1 MSAPQLYP
9 SLPQGSLKSVVE
21 IHVSCNN
28 LLDQD
33 VFSKSDPMV
42 VLFMEHNDSKGKS
55 WRRIGHTE
63 VIKNNLNPVFTEAF
77 IVDYYFEE
85 YQKLKFEVY
94 DIDSKSSNLED
105 HDLLGLFEVS
115 LGSIVGENCGKI
127 VGKLLDRKKK
137 VLDSTIQIAAE
148 KLNKNNEEVT
158 LSLKGVDLDKKDFFG
173 KSDPFLV
180 FYRHGIETSDY
191 TAVHKT
197 EVVKNTLNPQWK
209 SLKLTL
215 QTLCNG
221 DKYRPIKIECYDWD
235 SNGSNDLIGQFEM
248 TINDLVENKRTFELI
263 NYEKKKKKKNYKNS
277 GKIEFLSCHFEKLYS
292 FLDYIFGVTELC
304 FHVAVDFTASNGNP
318 SDPRSLHYRTA
329 NIPNQYMQALQ
340 SVGKICEDYD
350 SDKLMPAYGF
360 GANIGGITYHNFNL
374 NQAPDPSCFGV
385 QGVMDAY
392 FRSLAFVELY
402 GPTNF
407 SPIINQVANQAAS
420 SPASSK
426 YHVLLIVTDG
436 IISDMPQTK
445 QAIINASK
453 LPISIIIV
461 GVGHANF
468 EAMDELDS
476 DNGMLSIG
484 AKQAERD
491 IVQFVPFRKFSGEFA
506 GEALAKEVLLEVP
519 NQLVSFY
526 RKRNIL
532 PTPTMDIFQGQ
543 PVNINNPHPNS
554 QYLNSEPPPLVST
567 NPQYAPYPT
576 SPGTSGYNQ
585 QYSPQ
590 NANGYSLAPPLPLA
604 NNVTHGLLSASN
616 QSPYPQV
623 ANNQNRPSFPPASSN
638 KKRQAPQPPL
648 STNMSNLHIK

>member
-94 DIDSKSSNLED
+94 DIDSKSSNLKD

-215 QTLCNG
+215 QTLCN
-221 DKYRPIKIECYDWD
+221 
-235 SNGSNDLIGQFEM
+235 
-248 TINDLVENKRTFELI
+248 
-263 NYEKKKKKKNYKNS
+263 
-277 GKIEFLSCHFEKLYS
+277 
-292 FLDYIFGVTELC
+292 
-304 FHVAVDFTASNGNP
+304 
-318 SDPRSLHYRTA
+318 
-329 NIPNQYMQALQ
+329 
-340 SVGKICEDYD
+340 
-350 SDKLMPAYGF
+350 
-360 GANIGGITYHNFNL
+360 
-374 NQAPDPSCFGV
+374 
-385 QGVMDAY
+385 
-392 FRSLAFVELY
+392 
-402 GPTNF
+402 
-407 SPIINQVANQAAS
+407 
-420 SPASSK
+420 
-426 YHVLLIVTDG
+426 
-436 IISDMPQTK
+436 
-445 QAIINASK
+445 
-453 LPISIIIV
+453 
-461 GVGHANF
+461 
-468 EAMDELDS
+468 
-476 DNGMLSIG
+476 
-484 AKQAERD
+484 
-491 IVQFVPFRKFSGEFA
+491 
-506 GEALAKEVLLEVP
+506 
-519 NQLVSFY
+519 
-526 RKRNIL
+526 
-532 PTPTMDIFQGQ
+532 
-543 PVNINNPHPNS
+543 
-554 QYLNSEPPPLVST
+554 
-567 NPQYAPYPT
+567 
-576 SPGTSGYNQ
+576 
-585 QYSPQ
+585 
-590 NANGYSLAPPLPLA
+590 
-604 NNVTHGLLSASN
+604 
-616 QSPYPQV
+616 
-623 ANNQNRPSFPPASSN
+623 
-638 KKRQAPQPPL
+638 
-648 STNMSNLHIK
+648 